1 MNRKNSLTII
11 SIIVVL
17 IIASIG
23 TFSSLSQKP
32 VVVFAGSASKPVL
45 EDAVDTFRSETGIDV
60 ELRLGSSGTMLSQM
74 KISKTGDLYIPG
86 SDDYMM
92 RAIEAGVVDAETVK
106 VLAYLIPAIIV
117 QEDNPKN
124 ITSLED
130 LAKSEVTIGI
140 GDPQSVCVGEY
151 AFSILEYNNI
161 ADEVDENIIVYAESC
176 SKLAS
181 LITTGSVDAVIGW
194 RVFTDWNPEKTEV
207 ITIKPEGIPKIAG
220 IVGAVSTYSEN
231 REDAIEF
238 LKFLSSQDGQEIFV
252 KYEYVAILED
262 VRNYAPIAK
271 VPDF

>member
-1 MNRKNSLTII
+1 MNRKFSLTITSLLVI
-11 SIIVVL
+11 L

-23 TFSSLSQKP
+23 MFSSSSQKT

-45 EDAVDTFRSETGIDV
+45 EEAVDTFRSETGIDV
-60 ELRLGSSGTMLSQM
+60 ELHLGSSGTMLSQM

-86 SDDYMM
+86 SDDYMVK
-92 RAIEAGVVDAETVK
+92 AIEAGVVDAETVK
-106 VLAYLIPAIIV
+106 VLSYLIPAIIV
-117 QEDNPKN
+117 QEGNPKS

-130 LAKSEVTIGI
+130 LTRSGVTIGI
-140 GDPQSVCVGEY
+140 GDPQSVCIGEY

-161 ADEVDENIIVYAESC
+161 ADEVDANIIVYAESC

-181 LITTGSVDAVIGW
+181 LITTGSVDTVIGW
-194 RVFTDWNPEKTEV
+194 RVFTDWNPEKTDV

-220 IVGAVSTYSEN
+220 IVGAVSTYSQN

-238 LKFLSSQDGQEIFV
+238 LNFLSSQEGQEIFV
-252 KYEYVAILED
+252 KYGYIAILED
-262 VRNYAPIAK
+262 ARIYAPIAK